1 MRTLLSQRL
10 LSRLLAYRHFTSVHT
25 SYYSFQAPK
34 PDLFS
39 SSSLRSVCVASPFL
53 RCRLECVEASEVLAV
68 EKWDLPDVNVGVYG
82 KVNSRVNTW
91 HNVLLAMQMKT
102 QALVTKRKQEIR
114 GIISNEILVAVSFY
128 KFANFPDHNCLR
140 QLLKQLCEELPCGLP
155 RCERP
160 EMKLTVLHL
169 HRNTVDLGQM
179 YELSSELSFHLQ
191 VNLVEYDYSGYGQSL
206 ISDFV
211 AHHLKMGESKS
222 KRKATRLKA
231 RSSLQH

>member
-1 MRTLLSQRL
+1 MVA
-10 LSRLLAYRHFTSVHT
+10 LAER
-25 SYYSFQAPK
+25 
-34 PDLFS
+34 
-39 SSSLRSVCVASPFL
+39 VAAKVEIGEARRIRFRANSNSEISKGFCSCL
-53 RCRLECVEASEVLAV
+53 IWMLDGVEAGEVLVV
-68 EKWDLPDVNVGVYG
+68 EKRDLPDVNVEVYG

-114 GIISNEILVAVSFY
+114 GIMSNEILVVVSIY

-155 RCERP
+155 RCGRS
-160 EMKLTVLHL
+160 EMKLTVLHS

-179 YELSSELSFHLQ
+179 YELSSELSLHLQ

-206 ISDFV
+206 ISNFV

-231 RSSLQH
+231 TMPKATRPPLQH